1 MARRAAKVDDTH
13 GEIRNALRA
22 AGVVLH
28 DCSMVGRG
36 FPDFVCSYR
45 GYTALLE
52 CKTGFRD
59 LNEPQ
64 RKFRDKWEG
73 TMIVARTGPEAVEK
87 FFQEYAVSLLK
98 KI

>member
-1 MARRAAKVDDTH
+1 MRRAAKVDTTH
-13 GEIRNALRA
+13 GEIRDALRKA
-22 AGVVLH
+22 SVVVH
-28 DCSMVGRG
+28 DSSMVGRG

-45 GYTALLE
+45 GYTALIE
-52 CKTGFRD
+52 CKTDCRD

-73 TMIVARTGPEAVEK
+73 TMIVARSGEEAVQK
-87 FFQEYAVSLLK
+87 FFQEYEASILK

>member
-1 MARRAAKVDDTH
+1 MRRAAKVDTTH
-13 GEIRNALRA
+13 GEIRDALRKA
-22 AGVVLH
+22 SVVVH
-28 DCSMVGRG
+28 DSSMVGRG

-45 GYTALLE
+45 GYTALIE
-52 CKTGFRD
+52 CKTDCRD

-73 TMIVARTGPEAVEK
+73 TMIVARSGEEAVQK
-87 FFQEYAVSLLK
+87 FFQEYAASIPK

>member
-1 MARRAAKVDDTH
+1 MRRAAKVDTTH
-13 GEIRNALRA
+13 GEIRDALRT
-22 AGVVLH
+22 AGVVVH
-28 DCSMVGRG
+28 DSSMVGRG

-45 GYTALLE
+45 GYTALIE
-52 CKTGFRD
+52 CKTDCRD

-73 TMIVARTGPEAVEK
+73 TMIVARSGEEAVQK
-87 FFQEYAVSLLK
+87 FFQEYEASILK